1 MYTFR
6 MWVSKRFLLIG
17 IAFSLPFV
25 IANALVAMREEFF
38 LSLLR
43 PAGEMTNYE
52 QVLVLTLIALVGA
65 GGLVALLPIVKE
77 RRVYVVNAL
86 LGAVFIALAVFLGYE
101 LGKDF
106 YHCEVLKIPNC
117 D

>member
-1 MYTFR
+1 

-17 IAFSLPFV
+17 VAFSLPFL
-25 IANALVAMREEFF
+25 IANGLVVTQTRFF

-43 PAGEMTNYE
+43 PVGQTTNYE
-52 QVLVLTLIALVGA
+52 HLFVLILIALVGV
-65 GGLVALLPIVKE
+65 GGLVALFPILRNK
-77 RRVYVVNAL
+77 RLYVINAVVGVAFL
-86 LGAVFIALAVFLGYE
+86 AFAVFGGYE

-106 YHCEVLKIPNC
+106 YHCDILKIPNC